1 MRTKDDDD
9 DKVFIKCT
17 ISMRTNDDD
26 DDDKVFIKC
35 PISSVSLWKDAD
47 G

>member
-26 DDDKVFIKC
+26 DKVFIKC
-35 PISSVSLWKDAD
+35 PISSVSLWKNVD